1 MEIPLSSRTPP
12 VNTANDDLAGNS
24 SAFVKDNFSS
34 IEPSTVDD
42 DLDKEG
48 KQSEYA
54 GSVGEDFDEDEEHV
68 PSPEKVRT
76 VRTVINAHAKRA
88 GNTSNKKKSIRKRRV
103 TANLS
108 ATKYDIGE

>member
-34 IEPSTVDD
+34 IEPSKVDD

-68 PSPEKVRT
+68 PSPEKART